1 MDERHRNCYHR
12 AAQSLMVAPYHSWT
26 AVAADLVAP
35 YQSWTAEAADP
46 AARVQSYPVEAVQSY
61 HAVAGS
67 CCLVVR
73 D

>member
-1 MDERHRNCYHR
+1 
-12 AAQSLMVAPYHSWT
+12 MVAPYHSWT

-67 CCLVVR
+67 CCLVAR